1 MTRLETILKT
11 ITDALHIPVMPAPAR
26 GTLPCAVYRY
36 YPLGSDGAMAKS
48 RLEIRLLLPTA
59 AEAEREI
66 TALRRVLVR
75 EGDSGVLEDEGGY
88 LLICETAE
96 GSGAGYL
103 RGCGMYYMK
112 AGFEI
117 CGRA

>member
-36 YPLGSDGAMAKS
+36 YPLESDGAMAKS

-59 AEAEREI
+59 AEAERDRSRE
-66 TALRRVLVR
+66 ALRRTFPK
-75 EGDSGVLEDEGGY
+75 EAQ
-88 LLICETAE
+88 TA
-96 GSGAGYL
+96 
-103 RGCGMYYMK
+103 
-112 AGFEI
+112 
-117 CGRA
+117 